1 MADQIL
7 PEQPVPTPTAQ
18 VKKPFDAPAR
28 AEISSFFEPP
38 PAFDFVLPGMPAG
51 TVGAIISPGGAGKS
65 MFALQVATTMAGAP
79 DTLELGL
86 KIGKVVYLPAEDPTL
101 AIWHRIHAMSKSW
114 DGDVKIEVSRNLH
127 IHPLIGREPDLLSE
141 EWFEWF
147 EERTKGCRVLF
158 LDTLRRFHLL
168 DENSSG
174 DMSKII
180 GRMEAISWK
189 HGCCVIFLHHSS
201 KSAAMGGHSD
211 AQQASR
217 GSSVLVDNIRWQA
230 YMSGMSKEEA
240 KLMKVDECE
249 RGFYVRFGISNG
261 CCQGPWQCDRSAACL
276 DRCAACARDSFNR
289 GGRKPF
295 DGRAIDEG
303 RSLDF
308 VPSNFA

>member
-1 MADQIL
+1 MANQIL
-7 PEQPVPTPTAQ
+7 PEQPATPPPVEA
-18 VKKPFDAPAR
+18 KKPFDAPER
-28 AEISSFFEPP
+28 VQISSFFNPP

-65 MFALQVATTMAGAP
+65 MLALQVATAMAGAP
-79 DTLELGL
+79 DALELGL
-86 KIGKVVYLPAEDPTL
+86 KTGKVLYLPAEDPKL

-114 DGDVKIEVSRNLH
+114 DAAAKAEVNKNLH

-141 EWFEWF
+141 EWFVWF
-147 EERTKGCRVLF
+147 EEQTKGCRVLF

-180 GRMEAISWK
+180 GRMEAIAWK
-189 HGCCVIFLHHSS
+189 HDCCVIFLHHSS
-201 KSAAMGGHSD
+201 KSAAMSGQGD

-240 KLMKVDECE
+240 KVMKVDECE
-249 RGFYVRFGISNG
+249 RGFYVRFGISKQNYG
-261 CCQGPWQCDRSAACL
+261 RPFEERWFRRGEGGVLASAEFA
-276 DRCAACARDSFNR
+276 
-289 GGRKPF
+289 K
-295 DGRAIDEG
+295 EG
-303 RSLDF
+303 STQKM
-308 VPSNFA
+308 PATTKIKNW